1 MDAGVQA
8 VQTVIR
14 FKDFDT
20 SHRFLK
26 SSPEIAPESPG
37 EVLASVSAKR
47 RSSMEGA
54 TEFKGAKSGNTLPKK
69 IIMIKK

>member
-1 MDAGVQA
+1 MDARVQA

-14 FKDFDT
+14 FKNFDT

-26 SSPEIAPESPG
+26 SNPETATG

-47 RSSMEGA
+47 RNSMEGA
-54 TEFKGAKSGNTLPKK
+54 TEFKGAKIRKHFTKK
-69 IIMIKK
+69 NIIIIKK